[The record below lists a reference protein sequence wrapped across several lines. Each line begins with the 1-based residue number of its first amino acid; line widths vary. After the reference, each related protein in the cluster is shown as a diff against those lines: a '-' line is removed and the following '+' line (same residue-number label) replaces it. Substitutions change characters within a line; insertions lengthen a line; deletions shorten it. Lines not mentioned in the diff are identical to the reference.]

1 MKHDQNL
8 NNEFIEF
15 DDILMNVGSI
25 LQVIPNS
32 DWDWTDYDH
41 KEKRNLFVIHFL
53 GGGSLK
59 FPMDKFEEFKKLLIK

>member
-1 MKHDQNL
+1 MKHDQSL
-8 NNEFIEF
+8 NNEFIEL
-15 DDILMNVGSI
+15 DGILMNVGSI

-32 DWDWTDYDH
+32 DWDWVDDKRT
-41 KEKRNLFVIHFL
+41 EKRNMFVIHFL